1 MTDQDVHNA
10 FDDVY
15 NKFWLNYRN
24 KVIPKDS
31 EEWERLHNWAADLM
45 KKYPFMQ
52 QIIAEMVTEINQRLR
67 RRISHN

>member
-1 MTDQDVHNA
+1 MTDQDVQNA

-31 EEWERLHNWAADLM
+31 EEWERLHNWAVDLM

-52 QIIAEMVTEINQRLR
+52 QIIVEMVTEINQRLR
-67 RRISHN
+67 RHLKN

>member
-1 MTDQDVHNA
+1 MTDQDVQNA

-31 EEWERLHNWAADLM
+31 EEWERLHNWAVDLM

-67 RRISHN
+67 RRMSHN